1 MSGRCGVWSQV
12 SRVATAARRP
22 HDRGMLHFLATLAAA
37 LGLLATAFAWL
48 WLLGQAFTES
58 VPWGVACLLLP
69 PASLAFVAVHWE
81 RARNPFLLQVLGVA
95 AVLFAGW
102 ADHTALPAWVPSA
115 W

>member
-1 MSGRCGVWSQV
+1 LRPPLGGPTIEACCTSSPPSQ
-12 SRVATAARRP
+12 P
-22 HDRGMLHFLATLAAA
+22 P

-58 VPWGVACLLLP
+58 IPWGVACLLLP

-81 RARNPFLLQVLGVA
+81 ARAQTRSCCRVLGVA